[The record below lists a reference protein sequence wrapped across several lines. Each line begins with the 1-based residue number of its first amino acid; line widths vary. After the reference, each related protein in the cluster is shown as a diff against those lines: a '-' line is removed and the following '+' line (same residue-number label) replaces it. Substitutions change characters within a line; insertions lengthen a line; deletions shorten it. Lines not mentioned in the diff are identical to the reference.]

1 MGIFTKL
8 VLLGEDPDITKHC
21 LFGISHI
28 LESKISSE
36 KYLAEV
42 FKNGVIQFYL
52 NKIYDK
58 INENSEYT
66 KVTLYAFLGILGNF
80 TYSNSGYVKILIK
93 LNSFTILLVMIKDY
107 HDAGSTESSLL
118 LQRTLSIL
126 SNIVLDQ
133 SEYTDYLIQQDII
146 DYLANILKRN
156 GLHYTVASE
165 ILSFFISIQ
174 NFDDPTILLK
184 LYNLEAVE
192 FCIYYI
198 KSNNFKCIVRAL
210 ELIKFMIIFGYKMID
225 DGMQDENHIL
235 IQFIQKGGYDAV
247 LNIPEVIKDKED
259 CRTHCFVLEDIMKK
273 SIEKV

>member
-28 LESKISSE
+28 LESKICSE

-58 INENSEYT
+58 VNENSEYT

-118 LQRTLSIL
+118 LQRTLNIL

-247 LNIPEVIKDKED
+247 LNIPEIIKDKED
-259 CRTHCFVLEDIMKK
+259 CRAHCIVLEDIMKK